1 MVMDFSENYDC
12 SFQSEV
18 QSGFFFYRN
27 PMMIYYKIKEE
38 GGENKERYEHLF
50 KTMQH
55 F

>member
-38 GGENKERYEHLF
+38 GGENKETIQVSNDLCN
-50 KTMQH
+50 
-55 F
+55 